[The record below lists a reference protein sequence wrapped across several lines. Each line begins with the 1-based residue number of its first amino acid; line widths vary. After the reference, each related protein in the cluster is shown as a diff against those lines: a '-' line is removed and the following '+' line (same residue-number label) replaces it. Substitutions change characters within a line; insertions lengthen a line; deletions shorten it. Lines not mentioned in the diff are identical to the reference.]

1 MAAEYRTPDKS
12 KRPYGWRARIGLI
25 VPSPNTVTETEFW
38 QMAPEGVSVHTTR
51 LLYRAD
57 EVDDPLSDMEQFL
70 PQTLEELRG
79 LEVDVVAYA
88 CTASA
93 LKTPHEETQAH
104 VAEGVARPAVT
115 TMGTILDAFRALG
128 VTKIAVGSPYPDD
141 VNEAER
147 IYFESQG
154 LTVTAD
160 EGVIL
165 FEAQN
170 RLRHMNLVTEDD
182 VEELAE
188 RIDSPEAEAIFL
200 SCGDMATLGV
210 VDKLEQRL
218 GKPVVTSVQATFW
231 GALRAAGVE
240 DKIEG
245 CGRLLA
251 EH

>member
-1 MAAEYRTPDKS
+1 MGYRTPDKS

-57 EVDDPLSDMEQFL
+57 EVDDPVADMEQFL

-93 LKTPHEETQAH
+93 LKTPHEETQDE
-104 VAEGVARPAVT
+104 VAEGVGRPAVT
-115 TMGTILDAFRALG
+115 TMGTILEAFKALG
-128 VTKIAVGSPYPDD
+128 VTRIAVGSPYPEE
-141 VNEAER
+141 VNKAER
-147 IYFESQG
+147 KYFESQG

-165 FEAQN
+165 FEAQQ
-170 RLRHMNLVTEDD
+170 RLRHMNLVTEAD
-182 VEELAE
+182 VEELAKH
-188 RIDSPEAEAIFL
+188 IDSPDAEAIFL
-200 SCGDMATLGV
+200 SCGDMATLSI
-210 VDKLEQRL
+210 VDKLEKTL

-231 GALRAAGVE
+231 GALRAAGI
-240 DKIEG
+240 DDRIDG
-245 CGRLLA
+245 YGTLLA
-251 EH
+251 TH